1 VGTLLGDPEV
11 WDERRPRPRVAV
23 RAAVALAAGLSAGAL
38 VGFLV
43 TPVPAARPVTAVVVP
58 TTPAPPTVAVDAD
71 TLSNVTLA
79 AGSMLVS
86 NTGQIQAVKPD
97 GTGGR
102 AIASGATASAA
113 VGPAPDGSLTVLD
126 SGVVETFGKSS
137 GRPRRLT
144 PPSFTAAG
152 LAGRAAGRRVLV
164 CGGPSPRGQQPPG
177 PDNAASGLLLPRGG
191 GRAETVELGCPV
203 AWAAGADRIA
213 GTGGPRVRFR
223 DGFRGASVLAGQPG
237 GPLRPVI
244 EAERVRA
251 VGGRG
256 ASVGALALSP
266 DGGWLAAAV
275 GAPNRGWT
283 VLIEPLIGGS
293 GARVPLADGYEAA
306 WLGWKQGQSGMV
318 LAIAAVDR
326 RGGLGTVPLDARHGD
341 GYVQLFDLSARK
353 ARVMISGAPMVQA
366 DGFAWSANN
375 QAFGISSPLGW
386 TVILDV
392 GSTSITPSPVK
403 GSLISWPGGDG

>member
-11 WDERRPRPRVAV
+11 WDDSRPRPRIAV
-23 RAAVALAAGLSAGAL
+23 RAAVALAAGLAAGAL

-43 TPVPAARPVTAVVVP
+43 TPAPSARPVTDVVVP
-58 TTPAPPTVAVDAD
+58 TTPAPPSVAIDAD

-86 NTGQIQAVKPD
+86 KIGQIQTVKPD
-97 GTGGR
+97 GTGGQ

-126 SGVVETFGKSS
+126 NGVVETFGKS
-137 GRPRRLT
+137 GARPRRLT
-144 PPSFTAAG
+144 PASFTAAG
-152 LAGRAAGRRVLV
+152 LAGRVDGKRVLA
-164 CGGPSPRGQQPPG
+164 CGGPSPRGQAPPG
-177 PDNAASGLLLPRGG
+177 PGSGASSLLLPRGG
-191 GRAETVELGCPV
+191 GRAETVQLGCPV
-203 AWAAGADRIA
+203 AWATSADRIA

-223 DGFRGASVLAGQPG
+223 DEFRGSSVLAGPAG
-237 GPLRPVI
+237 GPLRPVLRP
-244 EAERVRA
+244 ERVRA

-266 DGGWLAAAV
+266 DGRWLAAAV
-275 GAPNRGWT
+275 GAGNRGWT
-283 VLIEPLIGGS
+283 VLIEPLAGGRE
-293 GARVPLADGYEAA
+293 ARVPLAAGYEAA
-306 WLGWKQGQSGMV
+306 WIGWKQGQSGMV

-326 RGGLGTVPLDARHGD
+326 RGDLGKVPLDARHGD
-341 GYVQLFDLSARK
+341 GYVLLFDLSGRT
-353 ARVMISGAPMVQA
+353 ARVMISGPPMVQA

-386 TVILDV
+386 TVVLDV

-403 GSLISWPGGDG
+403 GRLVSWPGGDR